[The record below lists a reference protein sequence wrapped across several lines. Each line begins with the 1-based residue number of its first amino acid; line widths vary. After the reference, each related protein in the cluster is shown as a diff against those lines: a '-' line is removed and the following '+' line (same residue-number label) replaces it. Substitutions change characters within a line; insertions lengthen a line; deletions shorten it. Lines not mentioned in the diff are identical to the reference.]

1 VRNTLLPAI
10 LITTLAV
17 FLTGCSR
24 SPVAPTTDPT
34 GQPGVSTSVL
44 GLPDDGPP
52 VSGGTPNWRSVAL
65 LPIEEGSITVGRFTL
80 WIRKNTLKQ
89 PATIT
94 LRVTDPEALTV
105 AIEISPAAANDFQS
119 PAILTANMSDVDNYD
134 YSTGTMLYWD
144 GAWEQMTNV
153 SSHPNQQN
161 VVAHLV
167 QLTNCQVS
175 NTSGGKGKMVE

>member
-1 VRNTLLPAI
+1 

-24 SPVAPTTDPT
+24 SPVAPTTDPS
-34 GQPGVSTSVL
+34 GQPGASAAVL
-44 GLPDDGPP
+44 GLPDDSPP
-52 VSGGTPNWRSVAL
+52 ASGGTPNWRSVAL
-65 LPIEEGSITVGRFTL
+65 LPTEEGNLVVGRFTL
-80 WIRKNTLKQ
+80 WIRKNTLTQ

-105 AIEISPAAANDFQS
+105 TMEVSPAAANNFQS
-119 PAILTANMSDVDNYD
+119 PAILTANMSDVQNYD

-144 GAWEQMTNV
+144 GAWKQMPNV
-153 SSHPNQQN
+153 SSHPNQEN

-167 QLTNCQVS
+167 QLHNCEVS
-175 NTSGGKGKMVE
+175 NTSGGKNKLTQ